1 MTQLLKAVIEKLVSL
16 PDREQDAIAARLLKE
31 LGAATEESLPPGV
44 WLGGSKPT
52 RETTERAVDHILAL
66 RKGTTLGPGL
76 TVRDLIDE
84 GRRF

>member
-1 MTQLLKAVIEKLVSL
+1 MTPLLQAAIKKLASL
-16 PDREQDAIAARLLKE
+16 PDREQNAIAARLLKE
-31 LGAATEESLPPGV
+31 LDAATEEELPPGV
-44 WLGGSKPT
+44 WLGGSKPS

-76 TVRDLIDE
+76 VIRDLIDD